1 MLLQWPASPWPLIRS
16 FDKHLLST
24 RTLRTALP
32 VRPPAQLPRY
42 PLFSSFRPPLTD
54 SLTSLFLVLQLLGTQ
69 RCVQLPTLF
78 HILTYPLSHPLIH
91 PSPLLHPQSTDLSIM
106 HIPIYPPTHP
116 SSTHP
121 PIIHPS
127 MHSLSIHPSTHYP
140 SIIHPSSI
148 HLSIHHPPTHPSS
161 IHPPIHPFIPSS
173 VHLSTHPP
181 SQAPTHSL
189 IQQN

>member
-16 FDKHLLST
+16 FGKHLLST
-24 RTLRTALP
+24 RTLQTALP
-32 VRPPAQLPRY
+32 VRPPAQLSRY
-42 PLFSSFRPPLTD
+42 PLFPSFRPPLTD

-91 PSPLLHPQSTDLSIM
+91 PSPL
-106 HIPIYPPTHP
+106 
-116 SSTHP
+116 
-121 PIIHPS
+121 HPS
-127 MHSLSIHPSTHYP
+127 MHSLSLHPSTHHP

-161 IHPPIHPFIPSS
+161 IHHPYIHPSIHLSSIHSFLLPSCPPIHPPKHPPI
-173 VHLSTHPP
+173 HLSNRIR
-181 SQAPTHSL
+181 APWCWPQRREGGTGRS
-189 IQQN
+189 